1 MNNDWPKYQTY
12 DGDGSIPYQGQDS
25 GFIWVEENGVIMC
38 DPKYTLI
45 DFETEYEL
53 TEDEVKSLEYA
64 EGIVK
69 DGVFY
74 VASAR
79 IEGEYYSAD

>member
-1 MNNDWPKYQTY
+1 MEDV
-12 DGDGSIPYQGQDS
+12 GVPYQGQDS

-64 EGIVK
+64 EGWCLLCGLSK
-69 DGVFY
+69 N
-74 VASAR
+74 
-79 IEGEYYSAD
+79 

>member
-1 MNNDWPKYQTY
+1 MPWTTVEALMEAGN
-12 DGDGSIPYQGQDS
+12 IPYQGQDS

-45 DFETEYEL
+45 DFETEYKL

-69 DGVFY
+69 DGIFY
-74 VASAR
+74 IASAL
-79 IEGEYYSAD
+79 IEGEYYNAD

>member
-1 MNNDWPKYQTY
+1 ME
-12 DGDGSIPYQGQDS
+12 DGDIPYQGQDS
-25 GFIWVEENGVIMC
+25 RFIWVEENGAIMC

-69 DGVFY
+69 NGVFY

-79 IEGEYYSAD
+79 IEEGYYSAD

>member
-1 MNNDWPKYQTY
+1 
-12 DGDGSIPYQGQDS
+12 
-25 GFIWVEENGVIMC
+25 MC

-45 DFETEYEL
+45 DFETEHEL
-53 TEDEVKSLEYA
+53 TEDEVKPLGYA

-69 DGVFY
+69 DGAFY
-74 VASAR
+74 AASAR

>member
-1 MNNDWPKYQTY
+1 MEDR
-12 DGDGSIPYQGQDS
+12 DIPYQGQDS

-79 IEGEYYSAD
+79 IEGEYYNAD